1 MPAMFNDAKKYG
13 PHAELY
19 FFLPR
24 NMRCETD
31 PIESG
36 HVSIESLMFT
46 FPFAQPEGLLLPA
59 GDDPL
64 SWGELGGLSWPRASG
79 PCGLEAGPASFTR
92 AGPARTGAFFP
103 PDIQA

>member
-1 MPAMFNDAKKYG
+1 MFNDAKKFG

-36 HVSIESLMFT
+36 HVSSPMFT
-46 FPFAQPEGLLLPA
+46 VPFAQPEGLLLPA
-59 GDDPL
+59 RNEPVSQGA
-64 SWGELGGLSWPRASG
+64 LGGLPLPRAR
-79 PCGLEAGPASFTR
+79 P
-92 AGPARTGAFFP
+92 
-103 PDIQA
+103 